1 MLDVAWD
8 EMRFERKN
16 ATYLEYY
23 IDKQY
28 VEGKFRAFL
37 PVPQDWKCRLLQ
49 GRLSGGEVLGS
60 DQISE

>member
-1 MLDVAWD
+1 
-8 EMRFERKN
+8 MRFERKN